1 MQDYQII
8 NIQKDGIKPDAFHGD
23 YHIHLLGKAGRM
35 DFMLG
40 NRTFSVHEGDLLV
53 WQMSTDFTDIRF
65 SDDFDAEMLLI
76 SNPFLATYN
85 PEQVWA
91 TRGYVY
97 FKSNPVFHLE
107 NGELILME
115 TDFRA
120 FRLRIGAPMKLFSE
134 EIVGE
139 MLRIFLYDLWNV
151 YSDEIERAQI
161 DDITSRHFLRF
172 LMLVQQRCT
181 EQREVGWYAR
191 ELGLAPKYLSEISKD
206 ITGKPASD
214 WIETYTAHELIKLL
228 SDTRLTLTDI
238 TDRLHFSSQAMLTRY
253 MKRTVGKTPTEYR
266 KQIIRQ

>member
-1 MQDYQII
+1 MQDYQIR
-8 NIQKDGIKPDAFHGD
+8 NIRKDGMMPDAFHGD

-40 NRTFSVHEGDLLV
+40 NKNISVQEGDLLV
-53 WQMSTDFTDIRF
+53 WQMSTDFTDIRY

-76 SNPFLATYN
+76 SSPFLALYN

-91 TRGYVY
+91 TRGYLY
-97 FKSNPVFHLE
+97 IKSNPVFHLE
-107 NGELILME
+107 NGERIMME

-120 FRLRIGAPMKLFSE
+120 FRLRIGTSMKLFNE

-161 DDITSRHFLRF
+161 DDVTSRHFLRF
-172 LMLVQQRCT
+172 LMLVQLHCT

>member
-8 NIQKDGIKPDAFHGD
+8 NIRKDGIKPDAFHGD

-53 WQMSTDFTDIRF
+53 WQMSTDFKDVRY
-65 SDDFDAEMLLI
+65 SDDFDAEMLLV
-76 SNPFLATYN
+76 SSPFLALYN

-91 TRGYVY
+91 TRGYLY
-97 FKSNPVFHLE
+97 IKSHPVFHLE
-107 NGELILME
+107 NGDRILME

-120 FRLRIGAPMKLFSE
+120 FRLRIGTAMKLFNE

-214 WIETYTAHELIKLL
+214 WIETYTGHELIKLL